1 MHNILDY
8 FEKTVENYKEK
19 TAVEVEENSLTYEEL
34 MNVSKRIG
42 SSIIDKKI
50 NRSPIVVFMNKG
62 IEALSSFLGIVYSGN
77 YYCLLNPELP
87 EYRLNN
93 ILSVLDTKLIITDDE
108 FYDTAN
114 NLFKELDIEIVNI
127 KTISNHE
134 ILIDKIME
142 VRNESIDYDPLYINF
157 TSGSTGIPKGVVISH
172 RSVID
177 FILEFT
183 KTFGINETDFI
194 GNQAPFDFDVSV
206 KDIYSCLFTGAKLV
220 IIPRNYFSQPMKLL
234 DYLCD
239 KKITNMT
246 WAVSAL
252 CLITT
257 FHGLDYKVPTSVKRI
272 IYSGENMP
280 LKHLRI
286 WMDKLPEAT
295 FINVYGP
302 TEITCN
308 CTYHIIDR
316 NREYTDS
323 IPIGKHFKNERVIL
337 LDDDNNE
344 ITEPGIVGNICVTGT
359 SLGLG
364 YYNNMD
370 KTNEVFVQNPLTKN
384 YLELLYKTGDC
395 GEYNELGE
403 LVFRSRKDFQIKY
416 QGHRIE
422 LEEIEQAM
430 MKNEKVMRAT
440 VLFDEEKSKLYGFY
454 VGDITKEE
462 LVESLKVIIPEYM
475 IPKKILKLDSMP
487 LTKNG
492 KIDRKQLMEVV
503 KQ

>member
-8 FEKTVENYKEK
+8 FEETVNKYSSKI
-19 TAVEVEENSLTYEEL
+19 AVELEEKSLSYNEL
-34 MNVSKRIG
+34 MNISKKIG
-42 SSIIDKKI
+42 SFIIDKKI
-50 NRSPIVVFMNKG
+50 NREPVVVFMNKG
-62 IEALSSFLGIVYSGN
+62 IEALSSFLGIVYAGN

-87 EYRLNN
+87 EFRLNN
-93 ILSVLDTKLIITDDE
+93 ILSVLNAKLIISDDE
-108 FYDTAN
+108 FIDTAR
-114 NLFKELDIEIVNI
+114 NLFKNVEIVNV
-127 KTISNHE
+127 KDISNYE
-134 ILIDKIME
+134 INEKKIIE

-157 TSGSTGIPKGVVISH
+157 TSGSTGVPKGVVISH

-177 FILEFT
+177 FIFEFT
-183 KTFGINETDFI
+183 KIFGINESDSI

-206 KDIYSCLFTGAKLV
+206 KDIYSSLFTGAKLV

-234 DYLCD
+234 DYLDD

-257 FHGLDYKVPTSVKRI
+257 FHGLDYKVPSSIKRI

-280 LKHLRI
+280 LKHLKI
-286 WMDKLPEAT
+286 WMEKLPDTT

-323 IPIGKHFKNERVIL
+323 IPIGKHFPNERVIL
-337 LDDDNNE
+337 LDDNNNE
-344 ITEPGIVGNICVTGT
+344 ITKPGIVGNICVTGT
-359 SLGLG
+359 ALGLG
-364 YYNNMD
+364 YYNNID
-370 KTNEVFVQNPLTKN
+370 KTNEVFIQNPLVKN

-430 MKNEKVMRAT
+430 MKNEKVMRAV

-462 LVESLKVIIPEYM
+462 LVESMQVIIPEYM
-475 IPKKILKLDSMP
+475 IPKKIIKLDSMP
-487 LTKNG
+487 MTKNG
-492 KIDRKQLMEVV
+492 KIDRKQLMEVI

>member
-8 FEKTVENYKEK
+8 FEETVNKYSSKI
-19 TAVEVEENSLTYEEL
+19 AVELEEKSLSYNEL
-34 MNVSKRIG
+34 MNISKKIG
-42 SSIIDKKI
+42 SFIIDKKI
-50 NRSPIVVFMNKG
+50 NREPVVVFMNKG
-62 IEALSSFLGIVYSGN
+62 IEALSSFLGIVYAGN

-87 EYRLNN
+87 EFRLNN
-93 ILSVLDTKLIITDDE
+93 ILSVLNAKLIISDDE
-108 FYDTAN
+108 FIDTAR
-114 NLFKELDIEIVNI
+114 NLFKNVEIVNV
-127 KTISNHE
+127 KDISNYE
-134 ILIDKIME
+134 INEKKLIE

-157 TSGSTGIPKGVVISH
+157 TSGSTGVPKGVVISH

-177 FILEFT
+177 FIFEFT
-183 KTFGINETDFI
+183 KIFGINEYDSI

-206 KDIYSCLFTGAKLV
+206 KDIYSSLFTGAKLV

-234 DYLCD
+234 DYLDD

-257 FHGLDYKVPTSVKRI
+257 FHGLDYKVPSSIKRI

-280 LKHLRI
+280 LKHLKI
-286 WMDKLPEAT
+286 WMEKLPDTT

-323 IPIGKHFKNERVIL
+323 IPIGKHFPNERVIL

-344 ITEPGIVGNICVTGT
+344 ITKPGIVGNICVTGT
-359 SLGLG
+359 ALGLG
-364 YYNNMD
+364 YYNNID
-370 KTNEVFVQNPLTKN
+370 KTNEVFIQNPLVKN

-430 MKNEKVMRAT
+430 MKNEKVMRAV

-462 LVESLKVIIPEYM
+462 LVESMQVLIPEYM
-475 IPKKILKLDSMP
+475 IPKKIIKLDSMP
-487 LTKNG
+487 MTKNG